1 MVRAL
6 PPACRNRLGRLA
18 RWTAATA
25 VALVAIGATARAAQ
39 QPNILYIMS
48 DDHTANAISAYG
60 SMWSDLCK
68 TPNIDRLAKE
78 GMRLENCLCTN
89 SICTP
94 SRVKLMTG
102 LSNVRNYSA
111 FSILKRPLGPG
122 SVVLGGLTLI
132 FLGLGGIAYMAGTVF
147 YAWEKLPYHH
157 AIWHLFVVAGS
168 TMHFFSIYH
177 AVIPKSV

>member
-1 MVRAL
+1 MSFRPNFSRDRIWASLAAL
-6 PPACRNRLGRLA
+6 ALFALA
-18 RWTAATA
+18 
-25 VALVAIGATARAAQ
+25 AL
-39 QPNILYIMS
+39 
-48 DDHTANAISAYG
+48 
-60 SMWSDLCK
+60 
-68 TPNIDRLAKE
+68 
-78 GMRLENCLCTN
+78 
-89 SICTP
+89 
-94 SRVKLMTG
+94 
-102 LSNVRNYSA
+102 SA